1 MRLPCES
8 LLRAICAFLQIYLC
22 FLANVFLLSIKCMF
36 ICYQIYSPILYL
48 CFPVQNLI
56 QLAKNIFFCFVWQDG
71 EISIAV

>member
-22 FLANVFLLSIKCMF
+22 LLANVFLLSIKCMF
-36 ICYQIYSPILYL
+36 VCYQIYSILYL
-48 CFPVQNLI
+48 CFPVQNPI
-56 QLAKNIFFCFVWQDG
+56 QLAKNIFFCFVRQDG